1 MIVQFTIL
9 HKKITVVN
17 RFSRIGNFFLHFFE
31 NSIRSRKR
39 GPIFLKKI
47 HTGALVEICR
57 LCHHRRLRFVRSFFC
72 SRYNLPVFRPYCRH
86 RRR

>member
-17 RFSRIGNFFLHFFE
+17 RFSRIGNFFLHFF
-31 NSIRSRKR
+31 RSAPNGRREGDFPPKR
-39 GPIFLKKI
+39 N
-47 HTGALVEICR
+47 T
-57 LCHHRRLRFVRSFFC
+57 
-72 SRYNLPVFRPYCRH
+72 